1 MNKDKMLVEA
11 IRDGVVLDHIPAS
24 KLFTIS
30 TLLHLEELKTPV
42 TIGNNLTSARR
53 GRKGIIKLA
62 DHFVS
67 PEDIKRIALLAP
79 EVRLNV
85 IRDYQVVE
93 KHQVALPTE
102 VRGLARCSNPKCIT
116 NAEPMLTHFHV
127 SQGGAED
134 AVILECHYCGRKI
147 EAKEVELL

>member
-1 MNKDKMLVEA
+1 M
-11 IRDGVVLDHIPAS
+11 
-24 KLFTIS
+24 
-30 TLLHLEELKTPV
+30 
-42 TIGNNLTSARR
+42 TIGNNLTSARK

-85 IRDYQVVE
+85 IRNYQVVE
-93 KHQVALPTE
+93 KHQVALPNE

-116 NAEPMLTHFHV
+116 NAEPMQTHFHV
-127 SQGGAED
+127 SQGGVES

-147 EAKEVELL
+147 EAEEVELL

>member
-30 TLLHLEELKTPV
+30 TLLHLEELNTPV

-67 PEDIKRIALLAP
+67 PE
-79 EVRLNV
+79 VRLNV
-85 IRDYQVVE
+85 IRNYQVVE
-93 KHQVALPTE
+93 KYQVALPTE

-116 NAEPMLTHFHV
+116 NAEPMQTHFHV
-127 SQGGAED
+127 SQGGVES

-147 EAKEVELL
+147 EAEEVELL